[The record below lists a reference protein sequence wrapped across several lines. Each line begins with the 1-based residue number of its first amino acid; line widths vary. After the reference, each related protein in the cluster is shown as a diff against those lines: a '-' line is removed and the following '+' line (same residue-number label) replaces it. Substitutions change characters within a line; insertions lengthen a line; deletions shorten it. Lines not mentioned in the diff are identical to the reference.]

1 MAFPVTILTSNL
13 FHNSGLDSQL
23 TKEKRI
29 RKKYLINALNY
40 INFQDG
46 TISINFKH
54 PKYDSTM
61 SFQAKPQPYL
71 GNTLKCLWIGSLPQ
85 QISKSYEFLN
95 LLVSDGQKLIYVK
108 PELIEIDKTG
118 ATFSL
123 PSFCYSISSRK
134 LQRYPCKDIRVEFI
148 QNGAVFYGSLLDFN
162 PTAFYVKISI
172 KPPQTFNWIDAEAEA
187 YIVFKNE
194 QEVIYSGECR
204 IIRQNFAHKMRIFV
218 LEPVKNQI
226 RRFSPKELRSSRYKL
241 LPSPSAIFNH
251 PILRRMINFKIEDL
265 SGSGFSVSEYY
276 NYSVLLPGM
285 IIPKLEIEFAQDFK
299 ISCKA
304 QVMYRKVYKTDDD
317 EAHSKCGIAFLDMNI
332 RDQGKL
338 SNLLHQMTNK
348 NAYVGNRVDLNA
360 LWKFFFDTSFV
371 YPKKYAYIS
380 TNKERFK
387 DVYEKL
393 YIQNPNIAR
402 HFIYQ
407 NEGIIQGHISM
418 LRVYE
423 NTWLFHHHA
432 SRTTSAKAGL
442 VVLDQISRYVN
453 DFYRLYST
461 HLDFIISYF
470 RPKNRAPDHLFGNF
484 TRQLNELKGCS
495 IDSFAY
501 FHFQK
506 TFKSPKMAETDLSL
520 SKTEPDDLVELQG
533 FYEYKSGG
541 LVLHA
546 LDLDPSAIDE
556 DNLDKEYQ
564 IADFK
569 RERRLLSLKKD
580 GILKAVIMVNIS
592 DAGLNL
598 SNLTNC
604 IHVFCIDEDS
614 LNRNTLYSALHV
626 LSKYY
631 DQDEIPV
638 LLYPVSHADA
648 QSIPYEKIYNLWVLN
663 VPFSGERFL
672 KHVRRFFT

>member
-134 LQRYPCKDIRVEFI
+134 LQRYPCKDIRVEFL
-148 QNGAVFYGSLLDFN
+148 QNGAVFYGFLLDFN
-162 PTAFYVKISI
+162 PTAFHVKISI

-317 EAHSKCGIAFLDMNI
+317 EAHVKCGIAFLDMDI
-332 RDQGKL
+332 QEQGRL
-338 SNLLHQMTNK
+338 SNLLHQMENK
-348 NAYVGNRVDLNA
+348 NAYVGNRVDLDA
-360 LWKFFFDTSFV
+360 LWKFFFDTGFV
-371 YPKKYAYIS
+371 YPKKYAYIY

-387 DVYEKL
+387 IIYEKL

-407 NEGIIQGHISM
+407 NEGIIQGHISI
-418 LRVYE
+418 LRIYE
-423 NTWLFHHHA
+423 NTWMSHHHA
-432 SRTTSAKAGL
+432 GRAAYSRAGL
-442 VVLDQISRYVN
+442 VVLDQVSRYIN
-453 DFYRLYST
+453 DFYCLYST
-461 HLDFIISYF
+461 HMDFIISYF
-470 RPKNRAPDHLFGNF
+470 RPENRAPNHLFGNF
-484 TRQLNELKGCS
+484 TRQLNKSKGS
-495 IDSFAY
+495 SLDPFAY

-506 TFKSPKMAETDLSL
+506 SFEPLKITETDLSL
-520 SKTEPDDLVELQG
+520 DKAQPDDLAELQN
-533 FYEYKSGG
+533 FYENKSSG
-541 LVLHA
+541 LMLHA
-546 LDLDPSAIDE
+546 LDLDPDMIDGGS
-556 DNLDKEYQ
+556 LDKEYQ
-564 IADFK
+564 TAGFK
-569 RERRLLSLKKD
+569 RKRYLFSLKKEK
-580 GILKAVIMVNIS
+580 ILQAVVMVNVS
-592 DAGLNL
+592 DATLNL

-614 LNRNTLYSALHV
+614 LDRNMLYSALHV

-638 LLYPVSHADA
+638 LLYPVSYADA
-648 QSIPYEKIYNLWVLN
+648 QLIPYEKIYDLWVLN
-663 VPFSGERFL
+663 LPSSSDHFMKYIRQ
-672 KHVRRFFT
+672 FFI